1 MKSKNNFGI
10 SFDNSAAVLT
20 LNFLTHKMKK
30 NTLFVFGI
38 ATLGLFAC
46 KNPKEGETETP
57 KVDSLEVVT
66 PPAPK
71 ADEIVM
77 DSLTNKEGKML
88 KMLFNNTQST
98 ATFTFENET
107 IEMKQDTTASG
118 IQYSNEHFVFTEW
131 QGQVDLKKDGKSIF
145 THKK

>member
-1 MKSKNNFGI
+1 
-10 SFDNSAAVLT
+10 
-20 LNFLTHKMKK
+20 MKK

-46 KNPKEGETETP
+46 KNPKEGEAVTP
-57 KVDSLEVVT
+57 VVDSLEVVT

-71 ADEIVM
+71 VDEIVI

-98 ATFTFENET
+98 ATFTYENET

-118 IQYSNEHFVFTEW
+118 VQYSNEHFVFTEW